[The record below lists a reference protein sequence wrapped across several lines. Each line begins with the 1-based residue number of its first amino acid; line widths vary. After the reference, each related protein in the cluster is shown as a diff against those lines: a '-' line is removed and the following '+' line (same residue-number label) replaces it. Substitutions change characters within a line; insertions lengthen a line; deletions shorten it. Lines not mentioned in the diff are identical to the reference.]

1 MKTIKIFGGDSL
13 WEKFI
18 CGLAVSIFA
27 AVLFVYF
34 CAQNTGEITL
44 RVTRNLSLVL
54 FAIAAVTYMLS
65 LIIFRRALTALVF
78 CVVCWLG
85 FYLAPLMRD
94 FIVEYWPFKRGR
106 IIFLTIAILF
116 VAYVAA
122 VVFRKFHL
130 TLHAIYLFMG
140 VLGVIFAINL
150 GILIYAST
158 QEKTAQ
164 KDLVPVKRDFYVDE
178 KTKSPN
184 IYWIHPDGMLG
195 INAVKKYFGEDQS
208 EFLDALRARGFML
221 NPDANFEARHRT
233 ANAVPI
239 LMNPYSY
246 DEWISKVITPIEK
259 PINSYNFTYLRMN
272 SELQYALLSKNY
284 ALNIVAFYGYYYPVK
299 GGRLWLMGLPRRNI
313 FSFDDVRDYWF
324 MEAFLFRNPYV
335 QHIIHFI
342 SSYFSKT
349 QSYQKHIDSEKL
361 QEIFM
366 KGWDPS
372 QSSLDFVAALY
383 DILHGDYLE
392 PRLTIIHD
400 LRPHNPYIH
409 ASDGEVIKKGRNMN
423 PLDYYPQHVWSAKV
437 LVDVLDMILEI
448 DPDAVIVIQADHG
461 LHGNTEEDFKKAF
474 GEDADKIELW
484 NCVMSAIR
492 VPEKFQ
498 TGEEHYAMETP
509 LNLTR
514 YLINNFV
521 GKNYEY
527 VH

>member
-1 MKTIKIFGGDSL
+1 MRSIKIFGGDTF

-44 RVTRNLSLVL
+44 RVAKNLSLVL
-54 FAIAAVTYMLS
+54 FVVAAVSYMLS
-65 LIIFRRALTALVF
+65 LIVFRRAFTAFVF

-85 FYLAPLMRD
+85 FYLTPL
-94 FIVEYWPFKRGR
+94 ILNLLIEYWPFKRGR
-106 IIFLTIAILF
+106 LISLTIAILTVACMAAF
-116 VAYVAA
+116 VS
-122 VVFRKFHL
+122 RKFRL
-130 TLHAIYLFMG
+130 TIQAIYLFMG
-140 VLGVIFAINL
+140 VLGVIFVINA
-150 GILIYAST
+150 GILFYSSI
-158 QEKTAQ
+158 QERAAQ
-164 KDLVPVKRDFYVDE
+164 KNLVPVKRDFYVD
-178 KTKSPN
+178 KNTKAPN

-195 INAVKKYFGEDQS
+195 INAVKKYFGEDQK
-208 EFLDALRARGFML
+208 EFLDALRSRGFTL
-221 NPDANFEARHRT
+221 NTNANFEARHST
-233 ANAVPI
+233 SYAVPI

-246 DEWISKVITPIEK
+246 DEWISKVITPIDK
-259 PINSYNFTYLRMN
+259 PINSYDFTYLRMN
-272 SELQYALLSKNY
+272 SELQYALRTKNY
-284 ALNIVAFYGYYYPVK
+284 ALNMVGVYGYYYPVK
-299 GGRLWLMGLPRRNI
+299 GGKLWLLGLPRKNI
-313 FSFDDVRDYWF
+313 LSFDDVHDSWF
-324 MEAFLFRNPYV
+324 MEGFLFRNAYI
-335 QHIIHFI
+335 QCMLYFI
-342 SSYFSKT
+342 SSHVSKT
-349 QSYQKHIDSEKL
+349 QLYQKHIDSEKL

-366 KGWDPS
+366 KGWDSS

-383 DILHGDYLE
+383 DILHGDYPE

-400 LRPHNPYIH
+400 PMPHNPYLY
-409 ASDGEVIKKGRNMN
+409 ASDGEKIRTGNSKN

-437 LVDVLDMILEI
+437 VIYVLDMILET

-474 GEDADKIELW
+474 GEEADKKELW

-492 VPEKFQ
+492 VPDKFK

-514 YLINNFV
+514 YLVNNFV

-527 VH
+527 VR